1 MTPVEA
7 LNVIEQALNLAN
19 LKGVYSLPDANK
31 VLVAINTFRNLEEV
45 KASIPELT
53 TVSE

>member
-7 LNVIEQALNLAN
+7 VQVIEQALNLAN
-19 LKGVYSLPDANK
+19 LKGVFSLADANK
-31 VLVAINTFRNLEEV
+31 VLVALNTLHNLDEV

-53 TVSE
+53 VSE